1 MLYYLAVDS
10 GSTGSTGSNE
20 PIDLAL
26 FIQKYYVIILKRVN
40 FKPDRIKHYTYE
52 SVEI

>member
-1 MLYYLAVDS
+1 MLYYLAGDS

-20 PIDLAL
+20 PIDLVL

-40 FKPDRIKHYTYE
+40 FKTDRIKHYKYE

>member
-20 PIDLAL
+20 TIDLDL
-26 FIQKYYVIILKRVN
+26 FIQKYYVTILKRVN
-40 FKPDRIKHYTYE
+40 FKTDCIKHYT
-52 SVEI
+52 

>member
-20 PIDLAL
+20 TIDSDV
-26 FIQKYYVIILKRVN
+26 FIQKYYVTILKIAN
-40 FKPDRIKHYTYE
+40 FKIDCIKHYTYE
-52 SVEI
+52 QVEI